1 MLFLLYVINSEHKS
15 LYMKRILV
23 LGGGFAGVECC
34 LKLESYFGIN
44 SEIEITLVSE
54 DNFILFTPMLPQVA
68 SGTIE
73 TRHIVTPI
81 RTLIKKI
88 KFYEGK
94 IKYVDPHG
102 KSVALYGTNENRG
115 MLIHYDFLVVALGSK
130 TNFFGMKNVE
140 ENSYQMS
147 TINDAILLRN
157 RIIDLLEQAENE
169 TDPILRKALLRIVI
183 VGGGFAGV
191 ETAGELN
198 DFISDVSEYYPSI
211 SENDVKV
218 TLIEATTEIL
228 NGFPQKLAN
237 FAKEKLVERGINVIL
252 DAGVTSFDGKEVLLK
267 SSSKSNKV
275 LLSDSSQQKGH
286 SQLVEINSIS
296 SRTLVWTAGVTP
308 IDLVKESLF
317 RTHKGRI
324 LVNEYLQVPQFPEVF
339 AIGDCSTFDPALS
352 MKPFPPTAQIA
363 EAHAKIAAS
372 NLKEL
377 VRGGKMTKFD
387 YSWKGQSAIIGK
399 RTGIASFFG
408 INISGFLAYLL
419 WRNLYLSK
427 IRSSDK
433 KFRVWLDWTL
443 DLFFKRDI
451 SRLKIIKKDT
461 PRDYKELDEV
471 DDVW

>member
-1 MLFLLYVINSEHKS
+1 MN
-15 LYMKRILV
+15 
-23 LGGGFAGVECC
+23 
-34 LKLESYFGIN
+34 
-44 SEIEITLVSE
+44 
-54 DNFILFTPMLPQVA
+54 
-68 SGTIE
+68 
-73 TRHIVTPI
+73 
-81 RTLIKKI
+81 
-88 KFYEGK
+88 
-94 IKYVDPHG
+94 
-102 KSVALYGTNENRG
+102 
-115 MLIHYDFLVVALGSK
+115 
-130 TNFFGMKNVE
+130 
-140 ENSYQMS
+140 

-157 RIIDLLEQAENE
+157 RIIDLMEQAENE
-169 TDPILRKALLRIVI
+169 TDPILRKALLRILI

-198 DFISDVSEYYPSI
+198 DFISDISEYYPSI
-211 SENDVKV
+211 DENDVKV

-228 NGFPQKLAN
+228 NGFPQKLAS
-237 FAKEKLVERGINVIL
+237 FAKDKLVERGINVIL

-286 SQLVEINSIS
+286 FQLVKINSIS

-308 IDLVKESLF
+308 IDLIKESLF
-317 RTHKGRI
+317 QTHKGRI
-324 LVNEYLQVPQFPEVF
+324 IVNEYLQVPQFPEVF
-339 AIGDCSTFDPALS
+339 AIGDCSIFDPALS
-352 MKPFPPTAQIA
+352 MKAFPPTAQIA
-363 EAHAKIAAS
+363 EAHAKTAAN

-377 VRGGKMTKFD
+377 IRGGKMTKFD

-408 INISGFLAYLL
+408 INISGFLAYIL

-451 SRLKIIKKDT
+451 SRLKIIKKDP

>member
-1 MLFLLYVINSEHKS
+1 
-15 LYMKRILV
+15 MKRILV

-34 LKLESYFGIN
+34 LKLESYFGNN
-44 SEIEITLVSE
+44 SGIEITLVSE

-140 ENSYQMS
+140 ENSYQMN

-157 RIIDLLEQAENE
+157 RIIDLMEQAENE
-169 TDPILRKALLRIVI
+169 TDPILRKALLRILI

-198 DFISDVSEYYPSI
+198 DFISDISEYYPSI
-211 SENDVKV
+211 DENDVKV

-228 NGFPQKLAN
+228 NGFPQKLAS
-237 FAKEKLVERGINVIL
+237 FAKDKLVERGINVIL

-286 SQLVEINSIS
+286 LQLVKINSIS

-308 IDLVKESLF
+308 IDLIKESLF
-317 RTHKGRI
+317 QTHKGRI
-324 LVNEYLQVPQFPEVF
+324 IVNEYLQVPQFPEVF
-339 AIGDCSTFDPALS
+339 AIGDCSIFDPALS
-352 MKPFPPTAQIA
+352 MKAFPPTAQIA
-363 EAHAKIAAS
+363 EAHAKTAAN

-377 VRGGKMTKFD
+377 IRGGKMTKFD

-408 INISGFLAYLL
+408 INISGFLAYIL

-451 SRLKIIKKDT
+451 SRLKIIKKDP

>member
-1 MLFLLYVINSEHKS
+1 
-15 LYMKRILV
+15 MKRILV

-286 SQLVEINSIS
+286 SRLVEINSIS

>member
-1 MLFLLYVINSEHKS
+1 
-15 LYMKRILV
+15 MKRILI

-34 LKLESYFGIN
+34 LKLESYFGNN
-44 SEIEITLVSE
+44 SDIEITMVSE

-81 RTLIKKI
+81 RTLINKT
-88 KFYEGK
+88 KFYEAK
-94 IKYVDPHG
+94 IKHIDPHG
-102 KSVALYGTNENRG
+102 KSVTLYGTNENRG
-115 MLIHYDFLVVALGSK
+115 MILHYDFLIVALGSK

-140 ENSYQMS
+140 ENSYQMN
-147 TINDAILLRN
+147 TINDAIILRN
-157 RIIDLLEQAENE
+157 RIIDLMEQAENE

-198 DFISDVSEYYPSI
+198 DFIADVAEYYPNI
-211 SENDVKV
+211 TETDVKV
-218 TLIEATTEIL
+218 TLIEASTEIL
-228 NGFPQKLAN
+228 TGFPVKLAG
-237 FAKEKLVERGINVIL
+237 FAKEKLVERGIELIL
-252 DAGVTSFDGKEVLLK
+252 DAGVTSFDGKEVLLESK
-267 SSSKSNKV
+267 SPSNKV

-286 SQLVEINSIS
+286 SQLVSLDSIP

-308 IDLVKESLF
+308 IDLIKESLF
-317 RTHKGRI
+317 ETHKGRI
-324 LVNEYLQVPQFPEVF
+324 VVNEFLQVPQFPEVF
-339 AIGDCSTFDPALS
+339 AIGDCSTFDPKLT

-363 EAHAKIAAS
+363 EAHAKIAAK

-377 VRGGKMTKFD
+377 LNGRLMSKFD
-387 YSWKGQSAIIGK
+387 YTWKGQSAIIGK

-408 INISGFLAYLL
+408 INVAGFLAFLM

-427 IRSSDK
+427 IRSTDK

-443 DLFFKRDI
+443 ELFFKRDI
-451 SRLKIIKKDT
+451 SRLKIITKNGNSRT
-461 PRDYKELDEV
+461 ELDEV
-471 DDVW
+471 DDVR

>member
-1 MLFLLYVINSEHKS
+1 
-15 LYMKRILV
+15 MKRILV

-34 LKLESYFGIN
+34 LKLESYFGPN
-44 SEIEITLVSE
+44 SGIEITLVSE

-102 KSVALYGTNENRG
+102 KSVALYGTGENRG

-140 ENSYQMS
+140 ENSYQMN

-157 RIIDLLEQAENE
+157 RIIDLMEQAENE

-286 SQLVEINSIS
+286 SRLVEINSIS

-363 EAHAKIAAS
+363 EAHAKIAAN

-377 VRGGKMTKFD
+377 VCGGKMTKFD

-451 SRLKIIKKDT
+451 SRLKIIEKDP

>member
-1 MLFLLYVINSEHKS
+1 
-15 LYMKRILV
+15 MKRILI
-23 LGGGFAGVECC
+23 LGGGFAGLECC
-34 LKLESYFGIN
+34 LKLESYFQNN
-44 SEIEITLVSE
+44 SDIEITLVSE

-81 RTLIKKI
+81 RTLIKKT

-94 IKYVDPHG
+94 IKYIDPHG
-102 KSVALYGTNENRG
+102 KSVTLYGTNENRG
-115 MLIHYDFLVVALGSK
+115 MLIHYDFLVVALGSQ
-130 TNFFGMKNVE
+130 TNFFGMKDVE
-140 ENSYQMS
+140 ENSYKMN
-147 TINDAILLRN
+147 TINDAI
-157 RIIDLLEQAENE
+157 
-169 TDPILRKALLRIVI
+169 ILRKALLKIVV

-198 DFISDVSEYYPSI
+198 DFITDVSEYYPSI
-211 SENDVKV
+211 DESDVKV
-218 TLIEATTEIL
+218 VLVEASTEIL
-228 NGFPQKLAN
+228 TGFPQKLAG
-237 FAKEKLVERGINVIL
+237 FAKEKLVERGIDVIL
-252 DAGVTSFDGKEVLLK
+252 DAGVTSFNGKEVLLK
-267 SSSKSNKV
+267 SNSNSDKV

-286 SQLVEINSIS
+286 AELVEINSIS
-296 SRTLVWTAGVTP
+296 SRTLVWTAGITP
-308 IDLVKESLF
+308 TDLIKESLF
-317 RTHKGRI
+317 NTHKGRI
-324 LVNEYLQVPQFPEVF
+324 KVNEFLQVIEFPEVF
-339 AIGDCSTFDPALS
+339 AIGDCSTFDPELT
-352 MKPFPPTAQIA
+352 MKKFPPTAQLA
-363 EAHAKIAAS
+363 EAHAKVAAS

-377 VRGGKMTKFD
+377 LKGGTLSKFD

-408 INISGFLAYLL
+408 INIAGFVAYLL

-451 SRLKIIKKDT
+451 SRLKIIKKE
-461 PRDYKELDEV
+461 RSLDYKELDEV